1 METFAAD
8 LRSYVTGLLSGISG
22 TIIILLIRHYWT
34 RQTIKS
40 MKRRLEQAEAYKAGI
55 EYMTKSD
62 RAVLLHG
69 FITLLAFF
77 GVLSCTIVVSIL
89 YFFMREDG
97 AILPPPAF
105 LLSLIWLVVAVFCF
119 AIARCFKQ
127 VSEYPESIK
136 ALNRKISEIRRK
148 LARRSPDEPR

>member
-8 LRSYVTGLLSGISG
+8 LRSYVVGLLSGISG
-22 TIIILLIRHYWT
+22 TIIIFLIRHYWT

-69 FITLLAFF
+69 FVTLCSVF

-119 AIARCFKQ
+119 AIARSFKQ

-148 LARRSPDEPR
+148 LAGRSPDEPR